1 MKAKIKDPYINYGK
15 PYERFFYKTKL
26 INIFMSINHF
36 LLDIGVS
43 DKQNKKIVE
52 IGGGPKAHIEFFSKK
67 QVKFVDSYIIIDDKK
82 YRNNISIL
90 KKKYADV
97 KFEFIDFNNHSK
109 IKKIRNCTRLISSHT
124 YEHILNFEDVF
135 IDHLKLLKPEAIISI
150 ALPCD
155 PGFFWSILQNI
166 AYPFQKFIFGWK
178 SRKEKR
184 LSEARDHV
192 NPIQN
197 IVKIINYYFQ
207 KKKTIYFPLIL
218 PVVDFNFIYV
228 AQLKKKNFNL

>member
-97 KFEFIDFNNHSK
+97 KFEFIDFNNQSK

-218 PVVDFNFIYV
+218 PVVDLNFIYV

>member
-166 AYPFQKFIFGWK
+166 AYPFQKFIFGWR

-218 PVVDFNFIYV
+218 PVVDLNFIYV

>member
-1 MKAKIKDPYINYGK
+1 MY
-15 PYERFFYKTKL
+15 
-26 INIFMSINHF
+26 
-36 LLDIGVS
+36 
-43 DKQNKKIVE
+43 
-52 IGGGPKAHIEFFSKK
+52 
-67 QVKFVDSYIIIDDKK
+67 
-82 YRNNISIL
+82 
-90 KKKYADV
+90 
-97 KFEFIDFNNHSK
+97 
-109 IKKIRNCTRLISSHT
+109 RLISSHT

-135 IDHLKLLKPEAIISI
+135 IDHLKLLKPEQLFLSLYPAI
-150 ALPCD
+150 LD
-155 PGFFWSILQNI
+155 FFGLFYKNI

-218 PVVDFNFIYV
+218 PVVYLNFIYV

>member
-218 PVVDFNFIYV
+218 PVVDLNFIYV